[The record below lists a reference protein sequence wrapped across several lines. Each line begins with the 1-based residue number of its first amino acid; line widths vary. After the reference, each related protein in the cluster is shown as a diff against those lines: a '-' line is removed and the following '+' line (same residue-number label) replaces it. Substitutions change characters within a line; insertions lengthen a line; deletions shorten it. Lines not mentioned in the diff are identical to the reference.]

1 LAQPDHYRGR
11 VRSLRSVV
19 ELVLTL
25 VAVVVF
31 VIVIQA
37 FVVKPY
43 RIPSAS
49 MVPTLDVGDRVLVDR
64 FSERILGN
72 SPDVGD
78 VVVFHPPSG
87 ADAQA
92 CGNPAQGMNST
103 TPCDEATPSRSS
115 QTFIK
120 RVVGVGG
127 DRISIRDGHVIRNG
141 KPEKDSYIAPCA
153 GGLGCDFPTTITVP
167 KGAFYMMGDN
177 RGNSDDSRFW
187 GPVPK
192 RWLIGKARVTYWPP
206 KRIGTV

>member
-1 LAQPDHYRGR
+1 M
-11 VRSLRSVV
+11 RSLRSVV

-37 FVVKPY
+37 YVVKPY

-49 MVPTLDVGDRVLVDR
+49 MEPTLDVGDRVLVDR
-64 FSERILGN
+64 FSERILGH
-72 SPDVGD
+72 SPSVGD

-87 ADAQA
+87 ADAQTCA
-92 CGNPAQGMNST
+92 NPDQGMNST
-103 TPCDEATPSRSS
+103 TPCNVATTTKSS

-127 DRISIRDGHVIRNG
+127 DRISIRNGHVFRNG
-141 KPEKDSYIAPCA
+141 TREKDSYIAPCS
-153 GGLGCDFPTTITVP
+153 GGLGCDFPTTITIP
-167 KGAFYMMGDN
+167 KGSFYMMGDN

-192 RWLIGKARVTYWPP
+192 QWIIGKARVTYWPP
-206 KRIGTV
+206 KRIRTV

>member
-1 LAQPDHYRGR
+1 

-37 FVVKPY
+37 YVVKPY

-49 MVPTLDVGDRVLVDR
+49 MEPTLDVGDRVLVDR
-64 FSERILGN
+64 FSERILGH
-72 SPDVGD
+72 SPSVGD

-87 ADAQA
+87 ADAQE
-92 CGNPAQGMNST
+92 CGNPDQGGNST
-103 TPCDEATPSRSS
+103 TPCDTATAGRSS

-127 DRISIRDGHVIRNG
+127 DHISIRNGHVIRNG
-141 KPEKDSYIAPCA
+141 KQEKDSYIAPCA
-153 GGLGCDFPTTITVP
+153 GGLGCDFPTTITIP
-167 KGAFYMMGDN
+167 KGSFYMMGDN

-192 RWLIGKARVTYWPP
+192 KWLIGKARVTYWPP

>member
-1 LAQPDHYRGR
+1 

-25 VAVVVF
+25 VGVVVF

-49 MVPTLDVGDRVLVDR
+49 MEPTLDVGDRVLVDR
-64 FSERILGN
+64 FSERILGHQ
-72 SPDVGD
+72 PDVGD

-87 ADAQA
+87 ADAQTCA
-92 CGNPAQGMNST
+92 NPNQGLNST
-103 TPCDEATPSRSS
+103 TPCNQATTTKSS

-141 KPEKDSYIAPCA
+141 KQESDSYINSCS

-167 KGAFYMMGDN
+167 KDSFYMMGDN

-187 GPVPK
+187 GPVPQK
-192 RWLIGKARVTYWPP
+192 WIIGEARVTYWPP